1 MESISRFI
9 LFPAKPSANLPSIM
23 KSLIGSIFLL
33 LALVVSAP
41 VCKSAEYRKNGM
53 EHLPKGIILNLD
65 FQQIRDGLIPNK
77 ALYPLH
83 VPTNGLG
90 TETVNQR
97 EILVFKEGKGL
108 DIPHSSLLDPDGTS
122 WVVSIRMLA
131 LADGII
137 MSQCNDTSGYVIYL
151 KDGVVH
157 ATIRSGY
164 STTTLR
170 ERPGYGIGN
179 VFKKQVSIDL
189 RIERDFAFLI
199 LNRTRVATTSLQKPL
214 AGNNHLIRIGGHT
227 TVPIPLKRNPAA
239 TPTGFAGGIS
249 SFKILRQ

>member
-1 MESISRFI
+1 MRHFRINAIYFS
-9 LFPAKPSANLPSIM
+9 LVLLAG
-23 KSLIGSIFLL
+23 LIG
-33 LALVVSAP
+33 
-41 VCKSAEYRKNGM
+41 ETRKCM
-53 EHLPKGIILNLD
+53 ADQAMPKGVMLNLD
-65 FQQIRDGLIPNK
+65 FQNIQDRLIPSK
-77 ALYPLH
+77 TLYPLY
-83 VPTNGLG
+83 VPLEKLDTQIAN
-90 TETVNQR
+90 NR
-97 EILVFKEGKGL
+97 RMLVLQDGQGL
-108 DIPHSSLLDPDGTS
+108 DIPHCSLLDPDGTS

-131 LADGII
+131 LTDGII

-189 RIERDFAFLI
+189 KIGRDFAVLI
-199 LNRTRVATTSLQKPL
+199 LNRTRVATVPLQKPL
-214 AGNNHLIRIGGHT
+214 AGDNHLIRIGGHT
-227 TVPIPLKRNPAA
+227 TVPTPLKRNPAA
-239 TPTGFAGGIS
+239 TTTGFAGGIS